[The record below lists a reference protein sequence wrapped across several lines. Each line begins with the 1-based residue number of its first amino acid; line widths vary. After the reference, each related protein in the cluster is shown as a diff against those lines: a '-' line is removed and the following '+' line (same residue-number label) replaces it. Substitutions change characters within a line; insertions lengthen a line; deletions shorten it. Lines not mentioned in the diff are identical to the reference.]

1 MDLTF
6 NKQEKLK
13 HKKLIET
20 LFKEGKSI
28 TLFPL
33 RIVFLQKDHDKDKP
47 LQVGFSVPKRLIK
60 KAVDRNR
67 IKRQLREAYRLNKK
81 DFYKRIEKKYII
93 MIIFIDDN
101 EYDSSNINTKMIKI
115 FKKFII
121 SIS

>member
-13 HKKLIET
+13 LKKLIET

-33 RIVFLQKDHDKDKP
+33 RIIFLQKDHDKDKP

-67 IKRQLREAYRLNKK
+67 IKRQLREVYRLNKK
-81 DFYKRIEKKYII
+81 DFYQMIEKKYII
-93 MIIFIDDN
+93 MILFMDDKN
-101 EYDSSNINTKMIKI
+101 YDSPILNTKMIKV
-115 FKKFII
+115 FQKFII